1 MCLVSRV
8 PLNELA
14 SSDPIYFLP
23 SLPPLFLWDVGGL
36 AVKSVAT
43 LMLQAQQLW
52 DGVLPKLWL
61 SEWSFQKASKR
72 PLVEGEIHML
82 FGQGKTSGPQ

>member
-14 SSDPIYFLP
+14 SGDPIYFLSLLP
-23 SLPPLFLWDVGGL
+23 SFCGMCVGGL

-43 LMLQAQQLW
+43 LKMLQAQQLW
-52 DGVLPKLWL
+52 DGVLPKT
-61 SEWSFQKASKR
+61 
-72 PLVEGEIHML
+72 LV
-82 FGQGKTSGPQ
+82 K